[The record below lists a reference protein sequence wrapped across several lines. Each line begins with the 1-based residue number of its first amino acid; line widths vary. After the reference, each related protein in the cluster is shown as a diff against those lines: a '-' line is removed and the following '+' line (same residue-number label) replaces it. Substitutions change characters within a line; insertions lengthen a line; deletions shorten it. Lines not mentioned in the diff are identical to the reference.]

1 MAGPMGH
8 GPHAGNQKA
17 KDFKGTLVRLSKY
30 LKPYRVG
37 LVVVAI
43 AAITSVIFSI
53 ISPKIMAK
61 ITDGLIRPILELVG
75 GNPTPSPI
83 DFSYIWNIVVILIA
97 LYVLSAAFSYLQQF
111 IMAGVSQKVVYD
123 LRRDIDEKL
132 ARLPLKFFDS
142 HTHGELL
149 SRFTNDVDN
158 ISATLQQ
165 SITQVITSVTTVV
178 GVLIMMLTISPI
190 LTLISIIVIPL
201 SGILMMMVVKRSQK
215 YFIGQ
220 QKKLGELNGHIEEM
234 YTGHN
239 VVKAFGHEKK
249 AINEFDEVNEGLYDV
264 GWRAQFLSGLVM
276 PIINFIGN
284 LGYVLVA
291 VVGGVLV
298 TKGRITVGD
307 IQAFIQYNRQFTQPI
322 AQVAQ
327 ISNIIQSTVASA
339 ERVFELLDEEEVI
352 PEPVNPVKAKADC
365 GAVEFEHV
373 KFGYREDRILIN
385 DMNIKA
391 EPGQMVAIVGPTGA
405 GKTTLVNLLLRFYE
419 LNGGRILVDDVD
431 ITEMN
436 RADLR
441 KKFGMVLQD
450 TWLFSGSIK
459 DNIKYG
465 KLDATD
471 EQVKQAAK
479 AAHVDHFIKTLPS
492 GYDMVLNEEASN
504 VSQGQ
509 KQLLTI
515 ARAIL
520 ADPEILILDEATSS
534 VDTRTEVLIQKAM
547 DNLMENRTSFIIAH
561 RLSTIRNA
569 DLILVMKDG
578 DIIEQGTHEELL
590 AQDGFYTNLYNSQFD
605 NDEDQEQAV

>member
-61 ITDGLIRPILELVG
+61 ITDELIRPILELVG

-352 PEPVNPVKAKADC
+352 PEPVNPRLKQK
-365 GAVEFEHV
+365 
-373 KFGYREDRILIN
+373 LI
-385 DMNIKA
+385 
-391 EPGQMVAIVGPTGA
+391 V
-405 GKTTLVNLLLRFYE
+405 
-419 LNGGRILVDDVD
+419 
-431 ITEMN
+431 
-436 RADLR
+436 
-441 KKFGMVLQD
+441 
-450 TWLFSGSIK
+450 
-459 DNIKYG
+459 
-465 KLDATD
+465 
-471 EQVKQAAK
+471 
-479 AAHVDHFIKTLPS
+479 
-492 GYDMVLNEEASN
+492 
-504 VSQGQ
+504 
-509 KQLLTI
+509 
-515 ARAIL
+515 
-520 ADPEILILDEATSS
+520 
-534 VDTRTEVLIQKAM
+534 
-547 DNLMENRTSFIIAH
+547 
-561 RLSTIRNA
+561 
-569 DLILVMKDG
+569 
-578 DIIEQGTHEELL
+578 ELL
-590 AQDGFYTNLYNSQFD
+590 SLNMLSLVIAKIVF
-605 NDEDQEQAV
+605 

>member
-61 ITDGLIRPILELVG
+61 ITDELIRPILELVG

-132 ARLPLKFFDS
+132 ARLPFKFFDS

-450 TWLFSGSIK
+450 TWLFNGTIR
-459 DNIKYG
+459 DNIAYG
-465 KLDATD
+465 KKNAT
-471 EQVKQAAK
+471 EEEIIAAAK
-479 AAHVDHFIKTLPS
+479 AAHADHFIRVLPE
-492 GYDMVLNEEASN
+492 GYDTILNEEVSN
-504 VSQGQ
+504 ISQGQ

-515 ARAIL
+515 ARALL
-520 ADPEILILDEATSS
+520 ADPEIMILDEATSS
-534 VDTRTEVLIQKAM
+534 VDTRTELQIQNAM
-547 DNLMENRTSFIIAH
+547 KTLMKGRTSFVIAH
-561 RLSTIRNA
+561 RLSTIREA
-569 DLILVMKDG
+569 DVILVMKDG
-578 DIIEQGTHEELL
+578 DVIETGNHETLM
-590 AQDGFYTNLYNSQFD
+590 AQNGFYADLYNSQF
-605 NDEDQEQAV
+605 NQEEEA

>member
-61 ITDGLIRPILELVG
+61 ITDELIRPILELVG

-450 TWLFSGSIK
+450 TWLFNGTIR
-459 DNIKYG
+459 DNIAYG
-465 KLDATD
+465 KKNAT
-471 EQVKQAAK
+471 EEEIIAAAK
-479 AAHVDHFIKTLPS
+479 AAHADHFIRVLPE
-492 GYDMVLNEEASN
+492 GYDTILNEEVSN
-504 VSQGQ
+504 ISQGQ

-515 ARAIL
+515 ARALL
-520 ADPEILILDEATSS
+520 ADSEIMILDEATSS
-534 VDTRTEVLIQKAM
+534 VDTRTELQIQNAM
-547 DNLMENRTSFIIAH
+547 KTLMKGRTSFVIAH
-561 RLSTIRNA
+561 RLSTIREA
-569 DLILVMKDG
+569 DVILVMKDG
-578 DIIEQGTHEELL
+578 DVIETGNHETLM
-590 AQDGFYTNLYNSQFD
+590 AQNGFYADLYNSQF
-605 NDEDQEQAV
+605 NQEEEA

>member
-1 MAGPMGH
+1 MAGPMGN

-61 ITDGLIRPILELVG
+61 ITDELIRPILELVG

-201 SGILMMMVVKRSQK
+201 SGILMMMVIKRSQK

-450 TWLFSGSIK
+450 TWLFNGTIR
-459 DNIKYG
+459 DNIAYG
-465 KLDATD
+465 KKNAT
-471 EQVKQAAK
+471 EEEIIAAAK
-479 AAHVDHFIKTLPS
+479 AAHADHFIRVLPE
-492 GYDMVLNEEASN
+492 GYDTILNEEVSN
-504 VSQGQ
+504 ISQGQ

-515 ARAIL
+515 ARALL
-520 ADPEILILDEATSS
+520 ADPEIMILDEATSS
-534 VDTRTEVLIQKAM
+534 VDTRTELQIQNAM
-547 DNLMENRTSFIIAH
+547 KILMKGRTSFVIAH
-561 RLSTIRNA
+561 RLSTIREA
-569 DLILVMKDG
+569 DVILVMKDG
-578 DIIEQGTHEELL
+578 DVIETGNHETLM
-590 AQDGFYTNLYNSQFD
+590 AQNGFYADLYNSQF
-605 NDEDQEQAV
+605 NQEEEA

>member
-61 ITDGLIRPILELVG
+61 ITDELIRPILELVG

-178 GVLIMMLTISPI
+178 GVLIMMLTISPL

-327 ISNIIQSTVASA
+327 ISNILQSTVASA

-450 TWLFSGSIK
+450 TWLFNGTIR
-459 DNIKYG
+459 DNIAYG
-465 KLDATD
+465 KKNAT
-471 EQVKQAAK
+471 EEEIIAAAK
-479 AAHVDHFIKTLPS
+479 AAHADHFIRVLPE
-492 GYDMVLNEEASN
+492 GYDTILNEEVSN
-504 VSQGQ
+504 ISQGQ

-515 ARAIL
+515 ARALL
-520 ADPEILILDEATSS
+520 ADPEIMILDEATSS
-534 VDTRTEVLIQKAM
+534 VDTRTELQIQNAM
-547 DNLMENRTSFIIAH
+547 KTLMKGRTSFVIAH
-561 RLSTIRNA
+561 RLSTIREA
-569 DLILVMKDG
+569 DVILVMKDG
-578 DIIEQGTHEELL
+578 DVIETGNHETLM
-590 AQDGFYTNLYNSQFD
+590 AQNGFYADLYNSQF
-605 NDEDQEQAV
+605 NQEEEA

>member
-61 ITDGLIRPILELVG
+61 ITDELIRPILELVG

-83 DFSYIWNIVVILIA
+83 DFSYIWNIVVILIG

-178 GVLIMMLTISPI
+178 GVLIMMLTISPL

-391 EPGQMVAIVGPTGA
+391 KTGQMVAIVGPTGA

-450 TWLFSGSIK
+450 TWLFNGTIR
-459 DNIKYG
+459 DNIAYG
-465 KLDATD
+465 KKNAT
-471 EQVKQAAK
+471 EEEIIAAAK
-479 AAHVDHFIKTLPS
+479 AAHADHFIRVLPE
-492 GYDMVLNEEASN
+492 GYDTILNEEVSN
-504 VSQGQ
+504 ISQGQ

-515 ARAIL
+515 ARALL
-520 ADPEILILDEATSS
+520 ADPEIMILDEATSS
-534 VDTRTEVLIQKAM
+534 VDTRTELQIQNAM
-547 DNLMENRTSFIIAH
+547 KTLMKGRTSFVIAH
-561 RLSTIRNA
+561 RLSTIREA
-569 DLILVMKDG
+569 DVILVMKDG
-578 DIIEQGTHEELL
+578 DVIETGNHETLM
-590 AQDGFYTNLYNSQFD
+590 AQNGFYADLYNSQF
-605 NDEDQEQAV
+605 NQEEEA

>member
-61 ITDGLIRPILELVG
+61 ITDELIRPILELVG

-339 ERVFELLDEEEVI
+339 ERVFELLEEEEVI

-450 TWLFSGSIK
+450 TWLFNGTIR
-459 DNIKYG
+459 DNIAYG
-465 KLDATD
+465 KKNAT
-471 EQVKQAAK
+471 EEEIIAAAK
-479 AAHVDHFIKTLPS
+479 AAHADHFIRVLPE
-492 GYDMVLNEEASN
+492 GYDTILNEEVSN
-504 VSQGQ
+504 ISQGQ

-515 ARAIL
+515 ARALL
-520 ADPEILILDEATSS
+520 ADPEIMILDEATSS
-534 VDTRTEVLIQKAM
+534 VDTRTELQIQNAM
-547 DNLMENRTSFIIAH
+547 KTLMKGRTSFVIAH
-561 RLSTIRNA
+561 RLSTIREA
-569 DLILVMKDG
+569 DVILVMKDG
-578 DIIEQGTHEELL
+578 DVIETGNHETLM
-590 AQDGFYTNLYNSQFD
+590 AQNGFYADLYNSQF
-605 NDEDQEQAV
+605 NQEEEA

>member
-1 MAGPMGH
+1 
-8 GPHAGNQKA
+8 
-17 KDFKGTLVRLSKY
+17 
-30 LKPYRVG
+30 
-37 LVVVAI
+37 
-43 AAITSVIFSI
+43 
-53 ISPKIMAK
+53 
-61 ITDGLIRPILELVG
+61 
-75 GNPTPSPI
+75 
-83 DFSYIWNIVVILIA
+83 
-97 LYVLSAAFSYLQQF
+97 
-111 IMAGVSQKVVYD
+111 
-123 LRRDIDEKL
+123 
-132 ARLPLKFFDS
+132 
-142 HTHGELL
+142 
-149 SRFTNDVDN
+149 
-158 ISATLQQ
+158 
-165 SITQVITSVTTVV
+165 
-178 GVLIMMLTISPI
+178 
-190 LTLISIIVIPL
+190 
-201 SGILMMMVVKRSQK
+201 
-215 YFIGQ
+215 
-220 QKKLGELNGHIEEM
+220 
-234 YTGHN
+234 
-239 VVKAFGHEKK
+239 
-249 AINEFDEVNEGLYDV
+249 
-264 GWRAQFLSGLVM
+264 M

-450 TWLFSGSIK
+450 TWLFNGTIR
-459 DNIKYG
+459 DNIAYG
-465 KLDATD
+465 KKNAT
-471 EQVKQAAK
+471 EEEIIAAAK
-479 AAHVDHFIKTLPS
+479 AAHADHFIRVLPE
-492 GYDMVLNEEASN
+492 GYDTILNEEVSN
-504 VSQGQ
+504 ISQGQ

-515 ARAIL
+515 ARALL
-520 ADPEILILDEATSS
+520 ADPEIMILDEATSS
-534 VDTRTEVLIQKAM
+534 VDTRTELQIQNAM
-547 DNLMENRTSFIIAH
+547 KTLMKGRTSFVIAH
-561 RLSTIRNA
+561 RLSTIREA
-569 DLILVMKDG
+569 DVILVMKDG
-578 DIIEQGTHEELL
+578 DVIETGNHETLM
-590 AQDGFYTNLYNSQFD
+590 AQNGFYADLYNSQF
-605 NDEDQEQAV
+605 NQEEEA

>member
-1 MAGPMGH
+1 MGH

-61 ITDGLIRPILELVG
+61 ITDELIRPILELVG

-83 DFSYIWNIVVILIA
+83 DFSYIWNIVVILIG

-178 GVLIMMLTISPI
+178 GVLIMMLTISPL

-450 TWLFSGSIK
+450 TWLFNGTIR
-459 DNIKYG
+459 DNIAYG
-465 KLDATD
+465 KKNAT
-471 EQVKQAAK
+471 EEEIIAAAK
-479 AAHVDHFIKTLPS
+479 AAHADHFIRVLPE
-492 GYDMVLNEEASN
+492 GYDTILNEEVSN
-504 VSQGQ
+504 ISQGQ

-515 ARAIL
+515 ARALL
-520 ADPEILILDEATSS
+520 ADPEIMILDEATSS
-534 VDTRTEVLIQKAM
+534 VDTRTELQIQNAM
-547 DNLMENRTSFIIAH
+547 KTLMKGRTSFVIAH
-561 RLSTIRNA
+561 RLSTIREA
-569 DLILVMKDG
+569 DVILVMKDG
-578 DIIEQGTHEELL
+578 DVIETGNHETLMD
-590 AQDGFYTNLYNSQFD
+590 QNGFYADLYNSQF
-605 NDEDQEQAV
+605 NQEEEA

>member
-1 MAGPMGH
+1 MGH

-61 ITDGLIRPILELVG
+61 ITDELIRPILELVG

-83 DFSYIWNIVVILIA
+83 DFSYIWNIVVILIG

-178 GVLIMMLTISPI
+178 GVLIMMLTISPL

-249 AINEFDEVNEGLYDV
+249 AIDEFDEVNEGLYNV

-284 LGYVLVA
+284 LGYVFVA

-352 PEPVNPVKAKADC
+352 PEPINPVKAKADC

-391 EPGQMVAIVGPTGA
+391 KPGQMVAIVGPTGA

-450 TWLFSGSIK
+450 TWLFNGTIR
-459 DNIKYG
+459 DNIAYG
-465 KLDATD
+465 KKNAT
-471 EQVKQAAK
+471 EEEIIAAAK
-479 AAHVDHFIKTLPS
+479 AAHADHFIRVLPE
-492 GYDMVLNEEASN
+492 GYDTILNEEVSN
-504 VSQGQ
+504 ISQGQ

-515 ARAIL
+515 ARALL
-520 ADPEILILDEATSS
+520 ADPEIMILDEATSS
-534 VDTRTEVLIQKAM
+534 VDTRTELQIQNAM
-547 DNLMENRTSFIIAH
+547 KTLMKGRTSFVIAH
-561 RLSTIRNA
+561 RLSTIREA
-569 DLILVMKDG
+569 DVILVMKDG
-578 DIIEQGTHEELL
+578 DVIETGNHETLM
-590 AQDGFYTNLYNSQFD
+590 AQNGFYADLYNSQF
-605 NDEDQEQAV
+605 NQEEEA

>member
-1 MAGPMGH
+1 
-8 GPHAGNQKA
+8 
-17 KDFKGTLVRLSKY
+17 
-30 LKPYRVG
+30 
-37 LVVVAI
+37 
-43 AAITSVIFSI
+43 
-53 ISPKIMAK
+53 
-61 ITDGLIRPILELVG
+61 
-75 GNPTPSPI
+75 
-83 DFSYIWNIVVILIA
+83 
-97 LYVLSAAFSYLQQF
+97 
-111 IMAGVSQKVVYD
+111 MAGVSQKVVYD

-178 GVLIMMLTISPI
+178 GVLIMMLTISPL

-322 AQVAQ
+322 ARVAQ

-450 TWLFSGSIK
+450 TWLFNGTIR
-459 DNIKYG
+459 DNIAYG
-465 KLDATD
+465 KKNAT
-471 EQVKQAAK
+471 EEEIIAAAK
-479 AAHVDHFIKTLPS
+479 AAHADHFIRVLPE
-492 GYDMVLNEEASN
+492 GYDTILNEEVSN
-504 VSQGQ
+504 ISQGQ

-515 ARAIL
+515 ARALL
-520 ADPEILILDEATSS
+520 ADPEIMILDEATSS
-534 VDTRTEVLIQKAM
+534 VDTRTELQIQNAM
-547 DNLMENRTSFIIAH
+547 KTLMKGRTSFVIAH
-561 RLSTIRNA
+561 RLSTIREA
-569 DLILVMKDG
+569 DVILVMKDG
-578 DIIEQGTHEELL
+578 DVIETGNHETLM
-590 AQDGFYTNLYNSQFD
+590 AQNGFYADLYNSQF
-605 NDEDQEQAV
+605 NQEEEA

>member
-37 LVVVAI
+37 FVVVAI

-61 ITDGLIRPILELVG
+61 ITDELIRPILELVG

-450 TWLFSGSIK
+450 TWLFNGTIR
-459 DNIKYG
+459 DNIAYG
-465 KLDATD
+465 KKNAT
-471 EQVKQAAK
+471 EEEIIAAAK
-479 AAHVDHFIKTLPS
+479 AAHADHFIRVLPE
-492 GYDMVLNEEASN
+492 GYDTILNEEVSN
-504 VSQGQ
+504 ISQGQ

-515 ARAIL
+515 ARALL
-520 ADPEILILDEATSS
+520 ADPEIMILDEATSS
-534 VDTRTEVLIQKAM
+534 VDTRTELQIQNAM
-547 DNLMENRTSFIIAH
+547 KTLMKGRTSFVIAH
-561 RLSTIRNA
+561 RLSTIREA
-569 DLILVMKDG
+569 DVILVMKDG
-578 DIIEQGTHEELL
+578 DVIETGNHETLM
-590 AQDGFYTNLYNSQFD
+590 AQNGFYADLYNSQF
-605 NDEDQEQAV
+605 NQEEEA

>member
-61 ITDGLIRPILELVG
+61 ITDELIRPILELVG

-83 DFSYIWNIVVILIA
+83 DFSYIWNIVVILIG

-391 EPGQMVAIVGPTGA
+391 KPGQMVAIVGPTGA

-450 TWLFSGSIK
+450 TWLFNGTIR
-459 DNIKYG
+459 DNIAYG
-465 KLDATD
+465 KKNAT
-471 EQVKQAAK
+471 EEEIIAAAK
-479 AAHVDHFIKTLPS
+479 AAHADHFIRVLPE
-492 GYDMVLNEEASN
+492 GYDTILNEEVSN
-504 VSQGQ
+504 ISQGQ

-515 ARAIL
+515 ARALL
-520 ADPEILILDEATSS
+520 ADPEIMILDEATSS
-534 VDTRTEVLIQKAM
+534 VDTRTELQIQNAM
-547 DNLMENRTSFIIAH
+547 KTLMKGRTSFVIAH
-561 RLSTIRNA
+561 RLSTIREA
-569 DLILVMKDG
+569 DVILVMKDG
-578 DIIEQGTHEELL
+578 DVIETGNHETLM
-590 AQDGFYTNLYNSQFD
+590 AQNGFYADLYNSQF
-605 NDEDQEQAV
+605 NQEEEA

>member
-61 ITDGLIRPILELVG
+61 ITDELIRPILELVG

-83 DFSYIWNIVVILIA
+83 DFSYIWNIVVILIG

-178 GVLIMMLTISPI
+178 GVLIMMLTISPL

-249 AINEFDEVNEGLYDV
+249 AIDEFDEVNEGLYNV

-352 PEPVNPVKAKADC
+352 PEPINPVKAKADC

-450 TWLFSGSIK
+450 TWLFNGTIR
-459 DNIKYG
+459 DNIAYG
-465 KLDATD
+465 KKNAT
-471 EQVKQAAK
+471 EEEIIAAAK
-479 AAHVDHFIKTLPS
+479 AAHADHFIRVLPE
-492 GYDMVLNEEASN
+492 GYDTILNEEVSN
-504 VSQGQ
+504 ISQGQ

-515 ARAIL
+515 ARALL
-520 ADPEILILDEATSS
+520 ADPEIMILDEATSS
-534 VDTRTEVLIQKAM
+534 VDTRTELQIQNAM
-547 DNLMENRTSFIIAH
+547 KTLMKGRTSFVIAH
-561 RLSTIRNA
+561 RLSTIREA
-569 DLILVMKDG
+569 DVILVMKDG
-578 DIIEQGTHEELL
+578 DVIETGNHETLM
-590 AQDGFYTNLYNSQFD
+590 AQNGFYADLYNSQF
-605 NDEDQEQAV
+605 NQEEDA

>member
-1 MAGPMGH
+1 MAGPMGR
-8 GPHAGNQKA
+8 GPHAGNEKA

-30 LKPYRVG
+30 LKPYRIG
-37 LVVVAI
+37 LIIVIV

-61 ITDGLIRPILELVG
+61 ITDELFRPMLERIQ
-75 GNPTPSPI
+75 GNMTPSPI
-83 DFSYIWNIVVILIA
+83 DFSYIWKIVVLLIG
-97 LYVLSAAFSYLQQF
+97 LYVISAAFNYLQQF
-111 IMAGVSQKVVYD
+111 IMAGISQKVVYD

-132 ARLPLKFFDS
+132 AKLPLKFFDS

-158 ISATLQQ
+158 ISGTLQQ
-165 SITQVITSVTTVV
+165 SITQVITSVTTVI
-178 GVLIMMLTISPI
+178 GVLILMLTISPI
-190 LTLISIIVIPL
+190 LTLISLIVIPL
-201 SGILMMMVVKRSQK
+201 SGVLMMMVVKRSQK

-220 QKKLGELNGHIEEM
+220 QKTLGELNGHIEEM

-239 VVKAFGHEKK
+239 VIKAFGHEKK
-249 AINEFDEVNEGLYDV
+249 AIEEFDEINERLYGV
-264 GWRAQFLSGLVM
+264 GWMAQFLSGLIM

-284 LGYVLVA
+284 LGYVVVA
-291 VVGGVLV
+291 VVGGILV
-298 TKGRITVGD
+298 TKGRISVGD

-339 ERVFELLDEEEVI
+339 ERVFELLDEEEVT
-352 PEPVNPVKAKADC
+352 PEPSQPIKIENGR

-419 LNGGRILVDDVD
+419 VNGGRILVDGVD
-431 ITEMN
+431 ITKRE

-441 KKFGMVLQD
+441 KQFGMVLQD
-450 TWLFSGSIK
+450 TWLFNGTIR
-459 DNIKYG
+459 DNIAYG
-465 KLDATD
+465 KENAT
-471 EQVKQAAK
+471 EEEIIAAAK
-479 AAHVDHFIKTLPS
+479 AAHADHFIRVLPD
-492 GYDMVLNEEASN
+492 GYNTILNEEVSN
-504 VSQGQ
+504 ISQGQ

-515 ARAIL
+515 ARALL
-520 ADPEILILDEATSS
+520 ADPEIMILDEATSS
-534 VDTRTEVLIQKAM
+534 VDTRTELQIQNAM
-547 DNLMENRTSFIIAH
+547 KTLMKGRTSFVIAH
-561 RLSTIRNA
+561 RLSTIREA
-569 DLILVMKDG
+569 DVILVMKDG
-578 DIIEQGTHEELL
+578 DVIETGNHETLM
-590 AQDGFYTNLYNSQFD
+590 AQNGFYADLYNSQFS
-605 NDEDQEQAV
+605 QEQEA

>member
-61 ITDGLIRPILELVG
+61 ITDELIRPILELVG

-83 DFSYIWNIVVILIA
+83 DFSYIWNIVVILIG

-178 GVLIMMLTISPI
+178 GVLIMMLTISPL

-249 AINEFDEVNEGLYDV
+249 AIDEFDEVNEGLYSV

-298 TKGRITVGD
+298 TKVRITVGD

-450 TWLFSGSIK
+450 TWLFNGTIR
-459 DNIKYG
+459 DNIAYG
-465 KLDATD
+465 KKNAT
-471 EQVKQAAK
+471 EEEIIAAAK
-479 AAHVDHFIKTLPS
+479 AAHADHFIRVLPE
-492 GYDMVLNEEASN
+492 GYDTILNEEVSN
-504 VSQGQ
+504 ISQGQ

-515 ARAIL
+515 ARALL
-520 ADPEILILDEATSS
+520 ADPEIMILDEATSS
-534 VDTRTEVLIQKAM
+534 VDTRTELQIQNAM
-547 DNLMENRTSFIIAH
+547 KTLMKGRTSFVIAH
-561 RLSTIRNA
+561 RLSTIREA
-569 DLILVMKDG
+569 DVILVMKDG
-578 DIIEQGTHEELL
+578 DVIETGNHETLM
-590 AQDGFYTNLYNSQFD
+590 AQNGFYADLYNSQF
-605 NDEDQEQAV
+605 NQEEEA

>member
-61 ITDGLIRPILELVG
+61 ITDELIRPILELVG

-264 GWRAQFLSGLVM
+264 G
-276 PIINFIGN
+276 
-284 LGYVLVA
+284 
-291 VVGGVLV
+291 
-298 TKGRITVGD
+298 
-307 IQAFIQYNRQFTQPI
+307 
-322 AQVAQ
+322 
-327 ISNIIQSTVASA
+327 
-339 ERVFELLDEEEVI
+339 
-352 PEPVNPVKAKADC
+352 
-365 GAVEFEHV
+365 
-373 KFGYREDRILIN
+373 
-385 DMNIKA
+385 
-391 EPGQMVAIVGPTGA
+391 
-405 GKTTLVNLLLRFYE
+405 
-419 LNGGRILVDDVD
+419 
-431 ITEMN
+431 
-436 RADLR
+436 
-441 KKFGMVLQD
+441 
-450 TWLFSGSIK
+450 
-459 DNIKYG
+459 
-465 KLDATD
+465 
-471 EQVKQAAK
+471 
-479 AAHVDHFIKTLPS
+479 
-492 GYDMVLNEEASN
+492 
-504 VSQGQ
+504 
-509 KQLLTI
+509 
-515 ARAIL
+515 
-520 ADPEILILDEATSS
+520 
-534 VDTRTEVLIQKAM
+534 
-547 DNLMENRTSFIIAH
+547 
-561 RLSTIRNA
+561 
-569 DLILVMKDG
+569 
-578 DIIEQGTHEELL
+578 
-590 AQDGFYTNLYNSQFD
+590 
-605 NDEDQEQAV
+605 

>member
-61 ITDGLIRPILELVG
+61 ITDELIRPILELVG

-83 DFSYIWNIVVILIA
+83 DFSYIWNIVVILIG

-178 GVLIMMLTISPI
+178 GVLIMMLTISPL

-391 EPGQMVAIVGPTGA
+391 KPGQMVAIVGPTGA

-450 TWLFSGSIK
+450 TWLFNGTIR
-459 DNIKYG
+459 DNIAYG
-465 KLDATD
+465 KKNAT
-471 EQVKQAAK
+471 EEEIIAAAK
-479 AAHVDHFIKTLPS
+479 AAHADHFIRVLPE
-492 GYDMVLNEEASN
+492 GYDTILNEEVSN
-504 VSQGQ
+504 ISQGQ

-515 ARAIL
+515 ARALL
-520 ADPEILILDEATSS
+520 ADPEIMILDEATSS
-534 VDTRTEVLIQKAM
+534 VDTRTELQIQNAM
-547 DNLMENRTSFIIAH
+547 KTLMKGRTSFVIAH
-561 RLSTIRNA
+561 RLSTIREA
-569 DLILVMKDG
+569 DVILVMKDG
-578 DIIEQGTHEELL
+578 DVIETGNHETLM
-590 AQDGFYTNLYNSQFD
+590 AQNGFYADLYNSQF
-605 NDEDQEQAV
+605 NQEEEA

>member
-30 LKPYRVG
+30 LKPYRVS

-61 ITDGLIRPILELVG
+61 ITDELIRPILELVG

-83 DFSYIWNIVVILIA
+83 DFSYIWNIVVILIG

-178 GVLIMMLTISPI
+178 GVLIMMLTISPL

-249 AINEFDEVNEGLYDV
+249 AIDEFDEVNEGLYDV

-373 KFGYREDRILIN
+373 KFGYYEENLMKDLN
-385 DMNIKA
+385 VNVKS
-391 EPGQMVAIVGPTGA
+391 GQMVAIVGPTGA
-405 GKTTLVNLLLRFYE
+405 GKTTIINLLLRFY
-419 LNGGRILVDDVD
+419 DV
-431 ITEMN
+431 
-436 RADLR
+436 
-441 KKFGMVLQD
+441 KG
-450 TWLFSGSIK
+450 GSIK
-459 DNIKYG
+459 IDGVDIRYVTLKSLREQMGIMLQDSFIFSGTIMDNIRYG
-465 KLDATD
+465 NLEATD
-471 EQVKQAAK
+471 EEVIAAAK
-479 AAHVDHFIKTLPS
+479 VVRAHDFIMEFEN
-492 GYDMVLNEEASN
+492 GYYTEVNERGSRLS
-504 VSQGQ
+504 VGQ
-509 KQLLTI
+509 RQLI
-515 ARAIL
+515 SFARALL
-520 ADPEILILDEATSS
+520 ADPKILILDEATSN
-534 VDTRTEVLIQKAM
+534 VDTMTEQRIQKAFLKM
-547 DNLMENRTSFIIAH
+547 MEGRTSFIIAH
-561 RLSTIRNA
+561 RLSTIREA
-569 DLILVMKDG
+569 DLILVMDKG
-578 DIIEQGTHEELL
+578 RIIEQGTHNELL
-590 AQDGFYTNLYNSQFD
+590 AKNGFYTKLYNS
-605 NDEDQEQAV
+605 

>member
-1 MAGPMGH
+1 MAGPMGN

-61 ITDGLIRPILELVG
+61 ITDELIRPILELVG

-450 TWLFSGSIK
+450 TWLFNGTIR
-459 DNIKYG
+459 DNIAYG
-465 KLDATD
+465 KKNAT
-471 EQVKQAAK
+471 EEEIIAAAK
-479 AAHVDHFIKTLPS
+479 AAHADHFIRVLPE
-492 GYDMVLNEEASN
+492 GYDTILNEEVSN
-504 VSQGQ
+504 ISQGQ

-515 ARAIL
+515 ARALL
-520 ADPEILILDEATSS
+520 ADPEIMILDEATSS
-534 VDTRTEVLIQKAM
+534 VDTRTELQIQNAM
-547 DNLMENRTSFIIAH
+547 KILMKGRTSFVIAH
-561 RLSTIRNA
+561 RLSTIREA
-569 DLILVMKDG
+569 DVILVMKDG
-578 DIIEQGTHEELL
+578 DVIETGNHETLM
-590 AQDGFYTNLYNSQFD
+590 AQNGFYADLYNSQF
-605 NDEDQEQAV
+605 NQEEEA

>member
-61 ITDGLIRPILELVG
+61 ITDELIRPILELVG

-83 DFSYIWNIVVILIA
+83 DFSYIWNIVVILIG

-249 AINEFDEVNEGLYDV
+249 AIDEFDEVNEGLYSV

-450 TWLFSGSIK
+450 TWLFNGTIR
-459 DNIKYG
+459 DNIAYG
-465 KLDATD
+465 KKNAT
-471 EQVKQAAK
+471 EEEIIAAAK
-479 AAHVDHFIKTLPS
+479 AAHADHFIRVLPE
-492 GYDMVLNEEASN
+492 GYDTILNEEVSN
-504 VSQGQ
+504 ISQGQ

-515 ARAIL
+515 ARALL
-520 ADPEILILDEATSS
+520 ADPEIMILDEATSS
-534 VDTRTEVLIQKAM
+534 VDTRTELQIQNAM
-547 DNLMENRTSFIIAH
+547 KTLMKGRTSFVIAH
-561 RLSTIRNA
+561 RLSTIREA
-569 DLILVMKDG
+569 DVILVMKDG
-578 DIIEQGTHEELL
+578 DVIETGNHETLMD
-590 AQDGFYTNLYNSQFD
+590 QNGFYADLYNSQF
-605 NDEDQEQAV
+605 NQEEEA

>member
-61 ITDGLIRPILELVG
+61 ITDELIRPILELVG

-178 GVLIMMLTISPI
+178 GVLIMMLTISPL

-284 LGYVLVA
+284 LGYVFVA

-450 TWLFSGSIK
+450 TWLFNGTIR
-459 DNIKYG
+459 DNIAYG
-465 KLDATD
+465 KKNAT
-471 EQVKQAAK
+471 EEEIIAAAK
-479 AAHVDHFIKTLPS
+479 AAHADHFIRVLPE
-492 GYDMVLNEEASN
+492 GYDTILNEEVSN
-504 VSQGQ
+504 ISQGQ

-515 ARAIL
+515 ARALL
-520 ADPEILILDEATSS
+520 ADPEIMILDEATSS
-534 VDTRTEVLIQKAM
+534 VDTRTELQIQNAM
-547 DNLMENRTSFIIAH
+547 KTLMKGRTSFVIAH
-561 RLSTIRNA
+561 RLSTIREA
-569 DLILVMKDG
+569 DVILVMKDG
-578 DIIEQGTHEELL
+578 DVIETGNHETLM
-590 AQDGFYTNLYNSQFD
+590 AQNGFYADLYNSQF
-605 NDEDQEQAV
+605 NQEEEA

>member
-1 MAGPMGH
+1 MAGPMGR
-8 GPHAGNQKA
+8 GPHAGNEKA

-30 LKPYRVG
+30 LKPYRIG
-37 LVVVAI
+37 LIVVIV

-61 ITDGLIRPILELVG
+61 ITDELFRPMLERIQ
-75 GNPTPSPI
+75 GNMTPSPI
-83 DFSYIWNIVVILIA
+83 DFSYIWKIVVLLIG
-97 LYVLSAAFSYLQQF
+97 LYVISAAFNYLQQF
-111 IMAGVSQKVVYD
+111 IMAGISQKVVYD

-132 ARLPLKFFDS
+132 AKLPLKFFDS

-158 ISATLQQ
+158 ISGTLQQ
-165 SITQVITSVTTVV
+165 SITQVITSVTTVI
-178 GVLIMMLTISPI
+178 GVLILMLTISPS
-190 LTLISIIVIPL
+190 LTLISLIVIPL
-201 SGILMMMVVKRSQK
+201 SGVLMMMVVKRSQK

-220 QKKLGELNGHIEEM
+220 QKTLGELNGHIEEM

-239 VVKAFGHEKK
+239 VIKAFGHEKK
-249 AINEFDEVNEGLYDV
+249 AIEEFDEINERLYGV
-264 GWRAQFLSGLVM
+264 GWMAQFLSGLIM

-284 LGYVLVA
+284 LGYVVVA
-291 VVGGVLV
+291 VVGGILV
-298 TKGRITVGD
+298 TKGRISVGD

-339 ERVFELLDEEEVI
+339 ERVFELLDEEEVT
-352 PEPVNPVKAKADC
+352 PEPSQPIKIENGR

-419 LNGGRILVDDVD
+419 VNGGRILVDGVD
-431 ITEMN
+431 ITKRE

-441 KKFGMVLQD
+441 KQFGMVLQD
-450 TWLFSGSIK
+450 TWLFNGTIR
-459 DNIKYG
+459 DNIAYG
-465 KLDATD
+465 KENAT
-471 EQVKQAAK
+471 EEEIIAAAK
-479 AAHVDHFIKTLPS
+479 AAHADHFIRVLPD
-492 GYDMVLNEEASN
+492 GYNTILNEEVSN
-504 VSQGQ
+504 ISQGQ

-515 ARAIL
+515 ARALL
-520 ADPEILILDEATSS
+520 ADPEIMILDEATSS
-534 VDTRTEVLIQKAM
+534 VDTRTELQIQNAM
-547 DNLMENRTSFIIAH
+547 KTLMKGRTSFVIAH
-561 RLSTIRNA
+561 RLSTIREA
-569 DLILVMKDG
+569 DVILVMKDG
-578 DIIEQGTHEELL
+578 DVIETGNHETLM
-590 AQDGFYTNLYNSQFD
+590 AQNGFYADLYNSQFS
-605 NDEDQEQAV
+605 QEQEG

>member
-61 ITDGLIRPILELVG
+61 ITDELIRPILELVG

-339 ERVFELLDEEEVI
+339 ERVFELLDEEDVI

-405 GKTTLVNLLLRFYE
+405 GKTTLVNLLLRF
-419 LNGGRILVDDVD
+419 
-431 ITEMN
+431 
-436 RADLR
+436 
-441 KKFGMVLQD
+441 
-450 TWLFSGSIK
+450 
-459 DNIKYG
+459 
-465 KLDATD
+465 
-471 EQVKQAAK
+471 
-479 AAHVDHFIKTLPS
+479 
-492 GYDMVLNEEASN
+492 
-504 VSQGQ
+504 
-509 KQLLTI
+509 
-515 ARAIL
+515 
-520 ADPEILILDEATSS
+520 
-534 VDTRTEVLIQKAM
+534 
-547 DNLMENRTSFIIAH
+547 
-561 RLSTIRNA
+561 
-569 DLILVMKDG
+569 
-578 DIIEQGTHEELL
+578 
-590 AQDGFYTNLYNSQFD
+590 
-605 NDEDQEQAV
+605 

>member
-61 ITDGLIRPILELVG
+61 ITDELIRPILELVG

-339 ERVFELLDEEEVI
+339 ERVFELLDEEEVS

-450 TWLFSGSIK
+450 TWLFNGTIR
-459 DNIKYG
+459 DNIAYG
-465 KLDATD
+465 KKNAT
-471 EQVKQAAK
+471 EEEIIAAAK
-479 AAHVDHFIKTLPS
+479 AAHADHFIRVLPE
-492 GYDMVLNEEASN
+492 GYDTILNEEVSN
-504 VSQGQ
+504 ISQGQ

-515 ARAIL
+515 ARALL
-520 ADPEILILDEATSS
+520 ADPEIMILDEATSS
-534 VDTRTEVLIQKAM
+534 VDTRTELQIQNAM
-547 DNLMENRTSFIIAH
+547 KTLMKGRTSFVIAH
-561 RLSTIRNA
+561 RLSTIREA
-569 DLILVMKDG
+569 DVILVMKDG
-578 DIIEQGTHEELL
+578 DVIETGNHETLM
-590 AQDGFYTNLYNSQFD
+590 AQNGFYADLYNSQF
-605 NDEDQEQAV
+605 NQEEEA

>member
-61 ITDGLIRPILELVG
+61 ITDELIRPILELVG

-249 AINEFDEVNEGLYDV
+249 AINEFDEVNEGLYNV

-450 TWLFSGSIK
+450 TWLFNGTIR
-459 DNIKYG
+459 DNIAYG
-465 KLDATD
+465 KKNAT
-471 EQVKQAAK
+471 EEEIIAAAK
-479 AAHVDHFIKTLPS
+479 AAHADHFIRVLPE
-492 GYDMVLNEEASN
+492 GYDTILNEEVSN
-504 VSQGQ
+504 ISQGQ

-515 ARAIL
+515 ARALL
-520 ADPEILILDEATSS
+520 ADPEIMILDEATSS
-534 VDTRTEVLIQKAM
+534 VDTRTELQIQNAM
-547 DNLMENRTSFIIAH
+547 KTLMKGRTSFVIAH
-561 RLSTIRNA
+561 RLSTIREA
-569 DLILVMKDG
+569 DVILVMKDG
-578 DIIEQGTHEELL
+578 DVIETGNHETLM
-590 AQDGFYTNLYNSQFD
+590 AQNGFYADLYNSQF
-605 NDEDQEQAV
+605 NQEEEA

>member
-61 ITDGLIRPILELVG
+61 ITDELIRPILELVG

-83 DFSYIWNIVVILIA
+83 DFSYIWNIVVILIG

-178 GVLIMMLTISPI
+178 GVLIMMLTISPL

-249 AINEFDEVNEGLYDV
+249 AIDEFDEVNEGLYNV

-391 EPGQMVAIVGPTGA
+391 KPGQMVAIVGPTGA

-450 TWLFSGSIK
+450 TWLFNGTIR
-459 DNIKYG
+459 DNIAYG
-465 KLDATD
+465 KKNAT
-471 EQVKQAAK
+471 EEEIIAAAK
-479 AAHVDHFIKTLPS
+479 AAHADHFIRVLPE
-492 GYDMVLNEEASN
+492 GYDTILNEEVSN
-504 VSQGQ
+504 ISQGQ

-515 ARAIL
+515 ARALL
-520 ADPEILILDEATSS
+520 ADPEIMILDEATSS
-534 VDTRTEVLIQKAM
+534 VDTRTELQIQNAM
-547 DNLMENRTSFIIAH
+547 KTLMKGRTSFVIAH
-561 RLSTIRNA
+561 RLSTIREA
-569 DLILVMKDG
+569 DVILVMKDG
-578 DIIEQGTHEELL
+578 DVIETGNHETLM
-590 AQDGFYTNLYNSQFD
+590 AQNGFYADLYNSQF
-605 NDEDQEQAV
+605 NQEEA